1 MKVKTNF
8 KLNLSRAERNSL
20 RSHGFKIPQLLDLLL
35 GELAVVLQSTD
46 VRTKKLDA
54 LAIFQTILSMGI
66 RFAEDLLFLGYYF
79 ITQLKKQR
87 GRP

>member
-1 MKVKTNF
+1 MTVKTNF
-8 KLNLSRAERNSL
+8 KLNLSQAKRNSL

-35 GELAVVLQSTD
+35 DELAVVLQSTD

-54 LAIFQTILSMGI
+54 LAIFQTILSIGI

-79 ITQLKKQR
+79 IAQLKKQR